1 LHEKQKYKV
10 EFMKENMVPI
20 RKVAD
25 VPSEYIANNMI
36 VLELGRNGK
45 PQA

>member
-1 LHEKQKYKV
+1 
-10 EFMKENMVPI
+10 MTENMVPI

-25 VPSEYIANNMI
+25 VPLKYEENNMI
-36 VLELGRNGK
+36 VLKLGKNGK

>member
-1 LHEKQKYKV
+1 
-10 EFMKENMVPI
+10 MTENMVPI

-25 VPSEYIANNMI
+25 VPLEYEEKNMI
-36 VLELGRNGK
+36 VLELGKNGK